1 MYTPNFPPNFPPMY
15 KHATPG
21 RFAHWPC
28 VRRGYMI
35 RAKRPRAR
43 DCAPPLH
50 GPDLMPWSLWG
61 WLGGGGGL
69 CDMSA
74 AARMFMATGP
84 SAARDRMIVGGDA
97 RPAALRVRARDAGSN
112 YANIMM

>member
-1 MYTPNFPPNFPPMY
+1 
-15 KHATPG
+15 
-21 RFAHWPC
+21 
-28 VRRGYMI
+28 
-35 RAKRPRAR
+35 
-43 DCAPPLH
+43 
-50 GPDLMPWSLWG
+50 
-61 WLGGGGGL
+61 
-69 CDMSA
+69 MSA